1 MGEVATDHRAADRRL
16 AAGLGRVRSAQA
28 GRPGTR
34 LAFAALTNLGA
45 LACVVW
51 LASTAHADA
60 LGDLEKPFTA
70 ALQEGSLFYALSLI
84 FLAGIAT
91 SLTPCVYPMIAI
103 TVSVFGARAS
113 KSRGEAAMLSSVFVL
128 GIAALFTPLGL
139 FAATTGGV
147 FGAALA
153 SPFVLVGLAALFLAL
168 AASMFGAFDIDLP
181 SGLKNRLATVG
192 GVGYKGAFFVGLCS
206 ALIAAPCTG
215 PVLGFLL
222 TWVGTSGN
230 VGFGALALFVY
241 ALGLGL
247 LFWLVGTFSV
257 SLPKSGQWLEWV
269 KSVFG
274 IVMVVVALYYLRDLI
289 PGLMDLA
296 ERSPRMLAIG
306 GGLLV
311 LGLAVG
317 AVHLSFHDH
326 ATSAR
331 ARKGVGIALS
341 VVGLSALVGWTQ
353 ALPEGTHIAW
363 SEDYHA
369 AKALAESS
377 QKPLLVDFG
386 ASWCGACKELEQKT
400 FSDPR
405 VVRESEGF
413 VPVRVDLSPGKDSPE
428 KRQVLASYAQRGL
441 PLVVLHKPSGEVAHK
456 VTSFVEAEAFLDIM
470 RAVR

>member
-1 MGEVATDHRAADRRL
+1 MLRTEPVVGVQCEVEDVGGESRHSGQPARRPALASRAAH
-16 AAGLGRVRSAQA
+16 
-28 GRPGTR
+28 
-34 LAFAALTNLGA
+34 GA
-45 LACVVW
+45 LLLGVLCSAGV
-51 LASTAHADA
+51 ARADT
-60 LGDLEKPFTA
+60 LGDLEKPFSA
-70 ALQEGSLFYALSLI
+70 ALQHGSLAYALVLI
-84 FLAGIAT
+84 FAAGLAT

-113 KSRGEAAMLSSVFVL
+113 KSRSEAALLSTSFVL

-153 SPFVLVGLAALFLAL
+153 NPYVLVGLALLFLTL

-192 GVGYKGAFFVGLCS
+192 GVGYKGAFFIGLCS

-230 VGFGALALFVY
+230 VAFGALALFVY

-274 IVMVVVALYYLRDLI
+274 IVMVVAAIYYLRDLI
-289 PGLMDLA
+289 PGLMDLPQRTA
-296 ERSPRMLAIG
+296 RF
-306 GGLLV
+306 LLSGALLFV
-311 LGLAVG
+311 AGIALG
-317 AVHLSFHDH
+317 AVHLSFH
-326 ATSAR
+326 APAIGLR
-331 ARKGVGIALS
+331 IRKAAGITLS
-341 VVGLSALVGWTQ
+341 VVGLAGLVGYTQ
-353 ALPEGTHIAW
+353 AVPAGAHIAW
-363 SEDYHA
+363 GDDFHA
-369 AKALAESS
+369 ALSRAKREH
-377 QKPLLVDFG
+377 KPVLVDFG
-386 ASWCGACKELEQKT
+386 ASWCGACKELEQST

-405 VVRESEGF
+405 VVREVERF
-413 VPVRVDLSPGKDSPE
+413 VPVRVDLSPGKVTQE
-428 KRQVLASYAQRGL
+428 KQGLLAGYAQRGL
-441 PLVVLHKPSGEVAHK
+441 PLVVLHQASGEIAAR
-456 VTSFVEAEAFLDIM
+456 VTSFVAPDDLLKLM

>member
-1 MGEVATDHRAADRRL
+1 MRETTEK
-16 AAGLGRVRSAQA
+16 AAGSSRRWLQVVLLSSGLVALFAQIA
-28 GRPGTR
+28 R
-34 LAFAALTNLGA
+34 
-45 LACVVW
+45 
-51 LASTAHADA
+51 ADA
-60 LGDLEKPFTA
+60 LGDLEKPFSA
-70 ALQEGSLFYALSLI
+70 ALQSGSWAYALGLI
-84 FLAGIAT
+84 FLAGLAT

-103 TVSVFGARAS
+103 TVSIFGARS
-113 KSRGEAAMLSSVFVL
+113 STSRGEAAALSTMFVL

-153 SPFVLVGLAALFLAL
+153 NPFVLVGLALLFLAL

-181 SGLKNRLATVG
+181 AGLKNRLATVG
-192 GVGYKGAFFVGLCS
+192 GVGYKGAFFLGLCN

-222 TWVGTSGN
+222 TWVGTTGN
-230 VGFGALALFVY
+230 VAFGAIALFTY

-274 IVMVVVALYYLRDLI
+274 IVMVVAALYYVRDLI

-296 ERSPRMLAIG
+296 EKSPRALALGAILIALG
-306 GGLLV
+306 VGL
-311 LGLAVG
+311 G
-317 AVHLSFHDH
+317 AIHLTFHDP
-326 ATSAR
+326 SKLAR
-331 ARKGVGIALS
+331 ARKGAGIALS
-341 VVGLSALVGWTQ
+341 VVGLAALVGYTQ
-353 ALPEGTHIAW
+353 AMPEGAHIAW
-363 SEDYHA
+363 GDDYHA
-369 AKALAESS
+369 ALAQAQTE
-377 QKPLLVDFG
+377 QRPLLVDFG

-405 VVRESEGF
+405 VVREGSRF

-428 KRQVLASYAQRGL
+428 KRQVLARYEQRGL
-441 PLVVLHKPSGEVAHK
+441 PLVVLHKPSGEVVSK
-456 VTSFVEAEAFLDIM
+456 VTSFVEPDAFLELM

>member
-1 MGEVATDHRAADRRL
+1 MRETTEK
-16 AAGLGRVRSAQA
+16 AAGSSRRWLQAVLLSSGLIAGFAQIA
-28 GRPGTR
+28 R
-34 LAFAALTNLGA
+34 
-45 LACVVW
+45 
-51 LASTAHADA
+51 ADA
-60 LGDLEKPFTA
+60 LGDLEKPFSA
-70 ALQEGSLFYALSLI
+70 ALQSGSWAYALSLI

-103 TVSVFGARAS
+103 TVSIFGARS
-113 KSRGEAAMLSSVFVL
+113 STSRGEAAALSTMFVL

-153 SPFVLVGLAALFLAL
+153 NPFVLVGLALLFLGL

-181 SGLKNRLATVG
+181 AGLKNRLATVG
-192 GVGYKGAFFVGLCS
+192 GVGYKGAFFLGLCN

-222 TWVGTSGN
+222 TWVGTTGN
-230 VGFGALALFVY
+230 VAFGAIALFTY

-274 IVMVVVALYYLRDLI
+274 IVMVVAALYYVRDLI

-296 ERSPRMLAIG
+296 ERSPRALGIG
-306 GGLLV
+306 AGLLV
-311 LGLAVG
+311 LGIALG
-317 AVHLSFHDH
+317 AIHLSFHDPS
-326 ATSAR
+326 AAAR
-331 ARKGVGIALS
+331 ARKGFGIAFS
-341 VVGLSALVGWTQ
+341 VIGLAALVGYTQ
-353 ALPEGTHIAW
+353 AMPEGAHIAW
-363 SEDYHA
+363 GDDYHA
-369 AKALAESS
+369 ALA
-377 QKPLLVDFG
+377 QAQTQQRPLLVDFG

-405 VVRESEGF
+405 VVREGSRF

-428 KRQVLASYAQRGL
+428 KRQVLARYAQRGL
-441 PLVVLHKPSGEVAHK
+441 PLVVLHKPSGEVASK
-456 VTSFVEAEAFLDIM
+456 VTSFVEADDFLELM